1 MQAGADE
8 FVLAP
13 VDATSVG
20 ENVRSRGRRR
30 RRLVIDDVM
39 MIRSEVIKHNISY
52 VDDIVR
58 QSVDLAPPTRQLMKF
73 KESSTGDK
81 LFVVPGCHLASSR
94 LVKVYNTHYW
104 ISMSVFICL

>member
-20 ENVRSRGRRR
+20 EN
-30 RRLVIDDVM
+30 
-39 MIRSEVIKHNISY
+39 IRSEVIKHNISY

-73 KESSTGDK
+73 KESSTSDK

-94 LVKVYNTHYW
+94 LVKVYNTQYW
-104 ISMSVFICL
+104 I